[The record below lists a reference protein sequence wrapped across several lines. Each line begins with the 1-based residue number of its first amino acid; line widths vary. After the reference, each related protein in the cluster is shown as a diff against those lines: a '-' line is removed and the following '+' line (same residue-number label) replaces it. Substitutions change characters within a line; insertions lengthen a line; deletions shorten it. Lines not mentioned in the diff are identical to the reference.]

1 MGIQTV
7 FDLIHHFYMDSFN
20 KETFILSSK
29 RATKCI
35 FARSIGIHNKN
46 TVFLTRQTLSS
57 VLLADIWRNKKKFGI
72 VFLNQTKYFLSGVLM
87 AHYFNIPWSPKKA
100 AKVSDVNRRFI
111 VCQLSI
117 CIILLS
123 NTRRPYISWGKNTL
137 TSPYA

>member
-29 RATKCI
+29 RANKCI
-35 FARSIGIHNKN
+35 FARSMGDHNKN

-57 VLLADIWRNKKKFGI
+57 VLLADIWRNKKKFVI

-87 AHYFNIPWSPKKA
+87 AHYFNIPWLPKKD